1 MMANG
6 IDDSGFPVMYID
18 PVYATVT
25 SKTSN
30 VDFEYVNEEWR
41 ESIGLSGGIIQFL
54 SQGNI
59 PKKVRIIN
67 SIKSKVC
74 LITDRG
80 HCGRDCN
87 IHDRKTTVINT
98 ICHHIGHFVFKSF
111 LIEICKTKQYSCTS
125 DTSVK

>member
-1 MMANG
+1 MSSMMANG

-80 HCGRDCN
+80 HCSHDCMVVGF
-87 IHDRKTTVINT
+87 TTTCAISSY
-98 ICHHIGHFVFKSF
+98 HH
-111 LIEICKTKQYSCTS
+111 
-125 DTSVK
+125 

>member
-41 ESIGLSGGIIQFL
+41 ESIGNSHTDKLQFNGVISGNLSFIF
-54 SQGNI
+54 
-59 PKKVRIIN
+59 
-67 SIKSKVC
+67 
-74 LITDRG
+74 
-80 HCGRDCN
+80 DCP
-87 IHDRKTTVINT
+87 IMQV
-98 ICHHIGHFVFKSF
+98 S
-111 LIEICKTKQYSCTS
+111 
-125 DTSVK
+125 